1 MEKKDPIK
9 VLVET
14 LNLEE
19 KQKYDA
25 FCSSLKKEIDIAFDY
40 AEKSKPPSQDN
51 LHTQIYSK

>member
-9 VLVET
+9 ALEET

-19 KQKYDA
+19 KQRYNT

-51 LHTQIYSK
+51 VHTQIYAK